1 MVHDMQ
7 QRVTVCLNAAESA
20 VKYHRLLY
28 NLRLSVAELL
38 HVQTTTC
45 LLIVSV
51 VQYHTFCTFNMYRYT
66 FPAVYV
72 QKAWPPLTALLYII
86 TLTKYLL
93 SKNSNDVRKGQPHM
107 LLS

>member
-7 QRVTVCLNAAESA
+7 QRVTVCLTAAESA
-20 VKYHRLLY
+20 VEYHRLLY

-38 HVQTTTC
+38 HVHTTTC

-66 FPAVYV
+66 FPACICSEGL
-72 QKAWPPLTALLYII
+72 ATPDSTPLHYHT
-86 TLTKYLL
+86 
-93 SKNSNDVRKGQPHM
+93 H
-107 LLS
+107 